1 MGILADC
8 ITAKCKYLN
17 FKPDSPLIVLYFTA
31 PTRCCPVGLG
41 ENDKSSP
48 ETEEVLQVDKTES

>member
-1 MGILADC
+1 MQ
-8 ITAKCKYLN
+8 YLN
-17 FKPDSPLIVLYFTA
+17 FKPDSQRDKLYFTA
-31 PTRCCPVGLG
+31 PTRCFPVGLG